1 MTGAEQALQA
11 LLDPEAEAVESW
23 RRTLYPEKADPLAV
37 AHALTERK
45 AAVKALREAAAA
57 ERELAMA
64 DRAAKRKADAEALE
78 AERASVSQWS
88 ERLFGKA
95 PK

>member
-1 MTGAEQALQA
+1 MSGAEQALQT
-11 LLDPEAEAVESW
+11 LLDPHVEAVDAW
-23 RRTLYPEKADPLAV
+23 KRTLYPEKADPLAV
-37 AHALTERK
+37 ARALTERK
-45 AAVKALREAAAA
+45 TAVKALREAAAA
-57 ERELAMA
+57 ERELAMT